1 MDAKQFKKPVA
12 YTIGL
17 AAFIGL
23 ISLCQHVHIEAPDR
37 VILGNFIEWFGI
49 LFSIMLALV
58 VVEVWTKYNT
68 VESLVDKEADA
79 LVSLL
84 RFARF
89 LENPQLFAKLAQA
102 IYEYCQHFAR
112 SSKLDP
118 NQVVNHIEKMEPIF
132 AGILEAAKTGK
143 LPFAVNEMIRC
154 FDEASDAR
162 GDREALAKQR
172 IPGVLWFMMVFNS
185 MIWLLGFFWFSF
197 QDVNVYVAAFMLLST
212 TFSVVGLLVIA
223 DDIDN
228 PVSGIWK
235 IKYDSFA
242 SACKETEHMQ
252 NLLQA

>member
-1 MDAKQFKKPVA
+1 MF
-12 YTIGL
+12 
-17 AAFIGL
+17 
-23 ISLCQHVHIEAPDR
+23 
-37 VILGNFIEWFGI
+37 LGNFIEWFGI
-49 LFSIMLALV
+49 LFSIMLALI

-79 LVSLL
+79 LISLL

-89 LENPQLFAKLAQA
+89 LEEPRLFKKLAKA
-102 IYEYCQHFAR
+102 IDDYCQHCAR
-112 SSKLDP
+112 SNELTP

-132 AGILEAAKTGK
+132 AGILKAAKTGK

-162 GDREALAKQR
+162 GDREALAKQH
-172 IPGVLWFMMVFNS
+172 IPSVLWFMMVFNS

-197 QDVNVYVAAFMLLST
+197 QGVNVYVTAFMLLST

-223 DDIDN
+223 NDIDN

-242 SACKETEHMQ
+242 SACKEIEHMQ
-252 NLLQA
+252 ELLQA

>member
-1 MDAKQFKKPVA
+1 MEAKQLKKPAA
-12 YTIGL
+12 YTFGL
-17 AAFIGL
+17 AAFIVL
-23 ISLCQHVHIEAPDR
+23 IFLCQHVHIETPDR

-49 LFSIMLALV
+49 LFSILLALV

-89 LENPQLFAKLAQA
+89 LEEPRLFAKLAQA
-102 IYEYCQHFAR
+102 INGYCQHFAF
-112 SSKLDP
+112 SNELNPS
-118 NQVVNHIEKMEPIF
+118 QVVNHIERMEPIF
-132 AGILEAAKTGK
+132 EGILEATKTNK
-143 LPFAVNEMIRC
+143 RPFAVNEMIRC

-235 IKYDSFA
+235 IKYDSFV

-252 NLLQA
+252 NLLQS